1 MISVRSE
8 SDHLHKKNALVND
21 VISGGVGGFDRCDS
35 LAQDQ
40 QAGTVTAP
48 ILPRKTCL

>member
-1 MISVRSE
+1 MRASTCI
-8 SDHLHKKNALVND
+8 KNDDLVNG
-21 VISGGVGGFDRCDS
+21 VISGGVGGFDRRDS

-48 ILPRKTCL
+48 IFPRKTCL